1 VPNKKSKA
9 DLNPRIAVKR
19 IYGAAGVAV
28 GATGTGAAQG
38 RTSTL
43 AP

>member
-1 VPNKKSKA
+1 MPNKKSKA
-9 DLNPRIAVKR
+9 ELNPRIAGKR
-19 IYGAAGVAV
+19 IYGAAGVA
-28 GATGTGAAQG
+28 GTGAAQG